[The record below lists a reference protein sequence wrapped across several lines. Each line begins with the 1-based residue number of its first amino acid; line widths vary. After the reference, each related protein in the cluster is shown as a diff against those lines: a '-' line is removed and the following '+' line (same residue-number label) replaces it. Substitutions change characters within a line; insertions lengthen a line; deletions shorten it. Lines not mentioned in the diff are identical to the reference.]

1 MLLARTSGKLGRMTT
16 AREKMDQLNQRLTEK
31 KQAVAQVGAIYKFV
45 LDGEGGGTYVVNLK
59 DDVGVREGEGTAP
72 CTLKMSAQ
80 DFVDLLEG
88 RANGQ
93 ALFFG
98 QRLKVEGDVALA
110 LKLQALT
117 ELLK

>member
-1 MLLARTSGKLGRMTT
+1 MT
-16 AREKMDQLNQRLTEK
+16 DLNQRLLEK
-31 KQAVAQVGAIYKFV
+31 KAEAAKVGAIYKFV
-45 LDGEGGGTYVVNLK
+45 LDGEGGGTYIVDLK
-59 DDVGVREGEGTAP
+59 DQVGVREGEGTAP
-72 CTLKMSAQ
+72 CTVRMSAT

-98 QRLKVEGDVALA
+98 QKLKVEGDIGLA

-117 ELLK
+117 DLLK